1 MEVVDLERLKKELE
15 MYVSLIVIENAQV
28 IPANVQ
34 EKLSGDLSEVL
45 KVKDTGTISLLCNF
59 NDFKIYLPYSAITA
73 LEELKSHPLFKSV
86 PGHVVTAQEQL
97 VKNENTFTDYIN
109 HVILAG
115 LTPTEFYEET
125 LLHETMH
132 LCGSG
137 GADALS
143 EGMTELKTRELAQKY
158 DLLTSGCGY
167 PKEVKIVLQLKELFG
182 GEVIDKLTFTPS
194 TEEKLTYLNEK
205 LGEEAA
211 NFYYQLHN
219 ATNES
224 FQEYIKTRFKGPNAA
239 YDKAA
244 TYQKI
249 DYTRAYNLI
258 EKYQESKKK
267 K

>member
-1 MEVVDLERLKKELE
+1 MENKILQFINEIRAAKNLAQITNLNPEEKLRDDLEFTSFDLAEL
-15 MYVSLIVIENAQV
+15 
-28 IPANVQ
+28 
-34 EKLSGDLSEVL
+34 
-45 KVKDTGTISLLCNF
+45 T
-59 NDFKIYLPYSAITA
+59 
-73 LEELKSHPLFKSV
+73 
-86 PGHVVTAQEQL
+86 
-97 VKNENTFTDYIN
+97 
-109 HVILAG
+109 
-115 LTPTEFYEET
+115 
-125 LLHETMH
+125 
-132 LCGSG
+132 
-137 GADALS
+137 
-143 EGMTELKTRELAQKY
+143 
-158 DLLTSGCGY
+158 
-167 PKEVKIVLQLKELFG
+167 VKIEDEFDIDIFEDGLVETV

-211 NFYYQLHN
+211 TFYYQLHN

>member
-1 MEVVDLERLKKELE
+1 MIGGVKEQINLDGIG
-15 MYVSLIVIENAQV
+15 L
-28 IPANVQ
+28 PF
-34 EKLSGDLSEVL
+34 
-45 KVKDTGTISLLCNF
+45 TINSDGLLAR
-59 NDFKIYLPYSAITA
+59 S
-73 LEELKSHPLFKSV
+73 
-86 PGHVVTAQEQL
+86 
-97 VKNENTFTDYIN
+97 
-109 HVILAG
+109 
-115 LTPTEFYEET
+115 
-125 LLHETMH
+125 
-132 LCGSG
+132 
-137 GADALS
+137 
-143 EGMTELKTRELAQKY
+143 RELAQKY

-211 NFYYQLHN
+211 TFYYQLHN

-239 YDKAA
+239 YDKAT